1 MYVYFR
7 FYTYMSKKCQ
17 NAATPPPIL
26 LLTSLWI
33 SFACFLFSASALVQ
47 DLIAV
52 LSERGLMKTYFLH
65 LLIDS
70 RIEELDVSICRA
82 SANKDSV
89 MNLIAIRC
97 QVCEYLSQSSLDI
110 IYGILFETSFDDVIL
125 PPHLPH
131 DIHE

>member
-1 MYVYFR
+1 
-7 FYTYMSKKCQ
+7 MSNVIK
-17 NAATPPPIL
+17 NSSP
-26 LLTSLWI
+26 SLH
-33 SFACFLFSASALVQ
+33 AFLFSASALVQ

>member
-1 MYVYFR
+1 
-7 FYTYMSKKCQ
+7 
-17 NAATPPPIL
+17 
-26 LLTSLWI
+26 
-33 SFACFLFSASALVQ
+33 
-47 DLIAV
+47 
-52 LSERGLMKTYFLH
+52 MKTYFLH

-110 IYGILFETSFDDVIL
+110 IYGILFETSFDDAIL
-125 PPHLPH
+125 PPHLLH
-131 DIHE
+131 DFHERDGNISVLETKAFKYCVVQPSTTTHAC